1 MLACAIALA
10 QEDGEAWIA
19 ELAREAVAQ
28 GLPVVS
34 AILQDAKPHCTAR
47 RLPDPHVAGHLLAS
61 FFDATGTPA
70 RSESPRVLADPPPS
84 CDARDVGIPGRWYLV
99 TRHLMEP
106 LLLHPDPVVVRRL
119 LRARSLRLREALIVA
134 SRRPTSPSIVREIV
148 ASLRWIGRI
157 EVREAL
163 VANPFVSTGIALKLL
178 ATVSIPAQRGL
189 ARGAVHPTLV
199 GVASLLAHVEP

>member
-1 MLACAIALA
+1 
-10 QEDGEAWIA
+10 
-19 ELAREAVAQ
+19 
-28 GLPVVS
+28 
-34 AILQDAKPHCTAR
+34 
-47 RLPDPHVAGHLLAS
+47 
-61 FFDATGTPA
+61 
-70 RSESPRVLADPPPS
+70 
-84 CDARDVGIPGRWYLV
+84 
-99 TRHLMEP
+99 MEP